1 MFTKLKKISKEIIL
15 NYVTYSLIFFLVT
28 QICYKYVSQT
38 INIQSFW
45 MLVPLILFLM
55 IEFIGRKINKIKI
68 SSILMSM
75 VTISSL
81 IIMFLYVNIGS
92 FNLFLNNNF
101 EVISFSIIIL
111 FLVNVIVQ
119 KGTVI
124 ENNLGFVVESQEK
137 LLFNLFYINTSKVHE
152 IVMLIDNKIMKT
164 IESEQVSEE
173 LLKYSNSRSVG
184 MNKKWNLETNH
195 SHEENSKK
203 RVYENFDVKTT
214 KSIMLKKIYETI
226 EKEEIDDN
234 LKIGDLR
241 VFKNIELEQENVDD
255 TVMILNIL
263 QDSEMKNDPNESIQ
277 LNLNKM
283 MSNLLN
289 DFTIDYTFTYI
300 DSRNSKAKYLIRIPY
315 GDTENFENGYQHN
328 DLQLGQLSLV
338 GIYRGEID
346 FSKKENTSSKFL
358 ELMAESYEN
367 NEKNQST
374 YSMSKSKVI
383 ESTDDFQFQFK
394 HKKLEDTLHL
404 IDVIAIIQELN
415 IDRKD

>member
-1 MFTKLKKISKEIIL
+1 MFTKLKKISKETFL
-15 NYVTYSLIFFLVT
+15 NYVTYSLIFFLMT
-28 QICYKYVSQT
+28 QICYKYLSQR
-38 INIQSFW
+38 INIQFFW

-55 IEFIGRKINKIKI
+55 IEFIGRKFNKIKT

-75 VTISSL
+75 VSISSL
-81 IIMFLYVNIGS
+81 IIMFLNVNIAS
-92 FNLFLNNNF
+92 FNLFLNNYF
-101 EVISFSIIIL
+101 EVISFFIIIL

-119 KGTVI
+119 KRAVI
-124 ENNLGFVVESQEK
+124 ENSFEFVVESTDK

-173 LLKYSNSRSVG
+173 LLKYSNSGSVG
-184 MNKKWNLETNH
+184 MNKKWNIETNH

-226 EKEEIDDN
+226 EKEEIDGN

-241 VFKNIELEQENVDD
+241 VFKNIELEQENIDD

-328 DLQLGQLSLV
+328 DLQLGKLSLV

-367 NEKNQST
+367 NENNQST
-374 YSMSKSKVI
+374 YSMNKSKTI

>member
-1 MFTKLKKISKEIIL
+1 MFTKLKKLSKETFL
-15 NYVTYSLIFFLVT
+15 NYVTYSLIFVLIT
-28 QICYKYVSQT
+28 QICYEYLSQR
-38 INIQSFW
+38 INIQFFW

-75 VTISSL
+75 VSISSL
-81 IIMFLYVNIGS
+81 IIMFLNVNIVS
-92 FNLFLNNNF
+92 FNLFLSNYF

-119 KGTVI
+119 KRAVI
-124 ENNLGFVVESQEK
+124 ENSFEFVVESPDK

-173 LLKYSNSRSVG
+173 LLKYSNSGSVG

-195 SHEENSKK
+195 SHEENFKK

-226 EKEEIDDN
+226 EKEEIGDN

-289 DFTIDYTFTYI
+289 DFTIDYTFSYI

-328 DLQLGQLSLV
+328 DLQLGKLSLV
-338 GIYRGEID
+338 GIYRGKID
-346 FSKKENTSSKFL
+346 FSKKENASSKFL

-367 NEKNQST
+367 NENNQST
-374 YSMSKSKVI
+374 YSMNNSKKI
-383 ESTDDFQFQFK
+383 ESTDDFQFHFK
-394 HKKLEDTLHL
+394 HKKLEDSLHL